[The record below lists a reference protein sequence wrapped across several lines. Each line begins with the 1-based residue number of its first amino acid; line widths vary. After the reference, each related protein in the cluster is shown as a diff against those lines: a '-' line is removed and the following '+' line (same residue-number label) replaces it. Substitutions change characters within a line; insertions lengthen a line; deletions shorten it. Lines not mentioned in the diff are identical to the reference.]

1 MSAQSRFSL
10 AACGLLVALFIV
22 VGCQT
27 QPNSNPKEGAAEKA
41 KRVTVE
47 VTGMS

>member
-1 MSAQSRFSL
+1 MSAQSRFLL
-10 AACGLLVALFIV
+10 AACGLLAALFIM

-27 QPNSNPKEGAAEKA
+27 QPSSVPKKGVADKT
-41 KRVTVE
+41 KRVTLE